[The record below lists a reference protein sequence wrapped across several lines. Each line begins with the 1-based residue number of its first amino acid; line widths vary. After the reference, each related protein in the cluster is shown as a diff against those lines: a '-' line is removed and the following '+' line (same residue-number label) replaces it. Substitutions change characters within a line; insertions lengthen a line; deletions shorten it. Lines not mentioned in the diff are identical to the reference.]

1 MRKINRLA
9 VCLMCVSILLCA
21 CGKETDKEVGA
32 IESGETQTISQDEDV
47 SSTGE
52 EQTEAVSEDDPVVEE
67 EEHVYNNGGNFIKV
81 DDCVYYFKLS
91 EEAVNRSVL
100 YGKFR
105 GGSKETTDSYLMCY
119 DTVTGETKEI
129 ATLAIGTPMAY
140 YRGAIYLTQYD
151 ESFTGSLVEVNLST
165 GEITNLG
172 EAYMRYV
179 DPETG
184 RYVAEVYAIDG
195 TSSARV
201 YEGRKPVS
209 ELDLQNVECGVDNFF
224 LCGDTLLYCMY
235 HINYWDSDGEM
246 LHQLFAYQLS
256 TGELKC
262 LGDMPA
268 EPDEGLDPL
277 CEVDQMAIKDNE
289 VYLGV
294 GFYAGT
300 GHFLNYPVIC
310 KADLTRENSL
320 EIIQEED
327 IVDAFDYCTDRFLES
342 SLPKIVACDYIP
354 YEVQKDYETDQLYL
368 MVPDGNDS
376 LKRKDVI
383 QIDKMGVDYS
393 GEEFNYVEVAEYVDG
408 KIYVVMDE
416 VVYCEEE
423 SVGWRD
429 AYTVN
434 AISYCEIDPATGEM
448 RELEPT
454 MQLPEMPKPIQ
465 YYVENPSKDNCNT
478 VDLAGY
484 EAKPATITLEYKE
497 ANEII
502 DEEEWFTEYGLE
514 DMRYTDTG
522 QYDFYAAFDDPSVQ
536 PMGYTLYITDKET
549 GEVKYELDLSDFYY
563 PVGVAEHP
571 GLEDGWYPEFQ
582 CAYAEDDIVYLSMF
596 HRTYAETMPYHAYIM
611 AIDLTDGSL
620 LWKSENLVN
629 NALHFVVLDNVIV
642 CGYGFT
648 DEPDYIYQLD
658 KKSGATLEQIKVKT
672 GPDYLYYKDGKL
684 YVRTYDMN
692 YVFDVEQ

>member
-1 MRKINRLA
+1 MRRITRIFA
-9 VCLMCVSILLCA
+9 GCVCVCILLCA
-21 CGKETDKEVGA
+21 CGKDAVKEVDT
-32 IESGETQTISQDEDV
+32 IENGMTQNVPQSEDAQ
-47 SSTGE
+47 S
-52 EQTEAVSEDDPVVEE
+52 VSEDKKEDASVDGSEAEE
-67 EEHVYNNGGNFIKV
+67 PECVYNNGGNFIKV
-81 DDCVYYFKLS
+81 NDCVYYFKLS

-184 RYVAEVYAIDG
+184 RYVAEVYALDG

-262 LGDMPA
+262 LGNMPA

-354 YEVQKDYETDQLYL
+354 
-368 MVPDGNDS
+368 
-376 LKRKDVI
+376 
-383 QIDKMGVDYS
+383 
-393 GEEFNYVEVAEYVDG
+393 
-408 KIYVVMDE
+408 
-416 VVYCEEE
+416 
-423 SVGWRD
+423 
-429 AYTVN
+429 
-434 AISYCEIDPATGEM
+434 
-448 RELEPT
+448 
-454 MQLPEMPKPIQ
+454 
-465 YYVENPSKDNCNT
+465 
-478 VDLAGY
+478 
-484 EAKPATITLEYKE
+484 
-497 ANEII
+497 
-502 DEEEWFTEYGLE
+502 
-514 DMRYTDTG
+514 
-522 QYDFYAAFDDPSVQ
+522 
-536 PMGYTLYITDKET
+536 
-549 GEVKYELDLSDFYY
+549 
-563 PVGVAEHP
+563 
-571 GLEDGWYPEFQ
+571 
-582 CAYAEDDIVYLSMF
+582 
-596 HRTYAETMPYHAYIM
+596 
-611 AIDLTDGSL
+611 
-620 LWKSENLVN
+620 
-629 NALHFVVLDNVIV
+629 
-642 CGYGFT
+642 
-648 DEPDYIYQLD
+648 
-658 KKSGATLEQIKVKT
+658 
-672 GPDYLYYKDGKL
+672 
-684 YVRTYDMN
+684 
-692 YVFDVEQ
+692 